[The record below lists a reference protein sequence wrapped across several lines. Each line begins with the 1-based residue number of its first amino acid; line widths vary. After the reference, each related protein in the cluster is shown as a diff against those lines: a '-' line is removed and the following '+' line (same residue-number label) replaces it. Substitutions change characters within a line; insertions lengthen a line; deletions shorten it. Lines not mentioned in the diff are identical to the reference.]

1 MKKIQSFTVR
11 MVLLFV
17 LIQFSGCQKF
27 IDKIFPGHTHND
39 YTECRIKHITGPL
52 YGYDGIEEVIA
63 TVEYNKA
70 ENPISLTYNKER
82 AYLLFSHYMTYD
94 NLNRLQ
100 GYRVY
105 FNVGDEVPIY
115 DHRYGYS
122 GDRIVSDT
130 STGGL
135 TGYIKILST
144 FEYDSKGRIVVENRK
159 IIDFEGSPDTWEK
172 LDPIIYQYDSNDN
185 KVLGD
190 EYTYDNKVNF
200 RRTNKV
206 WMFIM
211 RNYSQNNLQGATD
224 YNEHGLPVRFD
235 NSKDYL
241 FDIGLTSIDY
251 DCE

>member
-1 MKKIQSFTVR
+1 MKKIQLLTVR
-11 MVLLFV
+11 MMLLFI
-17 LIQFSGCQKF
+17 LMQLSACQKL
-27 IDKIFPGHTHND
+27 IDRIFPGHAGNN
-39 YTECRIKHITGPL
+39 YTDCRIKHITSQL
-52 YGYDGIEEVIA
+52 SDDEEVIA
-63 TVEYNKA
+63 TVEYNEA

-105 FNVGDEVPIY
+105 FNVGDEVPVY
-115 DHRYGYS
+115 EHRYGYS
-122 GDRIVSDT
+122 GDRIVTDT

-172 LDPIIYQYDSNDN
+172 LDPIISQYDSNDN

-206 WMFIM
+206 WMFIL
-211 RNYSQNNLQGATD
+211 RNYSKNNLGGASD

-235 NSKDYL
+235 NSRDYL
-241 FDIGLTSIDY
+241 FDTGPLISIEY
-251 DCE
+251 DCQ